1 VQISTSFSSYGVFI
15 LGLFGIVLGLL
26 AMRGGA
32 RKPAG
37 LPGNGLGK
45 GLGKDPERLLSEIGR
60 GLRMLS
66 TPTRFGGA
74 GLLREKQYE
83 VARQLG
89 ELQRCLRHLED
100 KVRERYEERAQR
112 VLELAARCGIT
123 VPPP

>member
-15 LGLFGIVLGLL
+15 LGMFGIVLGLL

-45 GLGKDPERLLSEIGR
+45 DPERLLSEIGR

-66 TPTRFGGA
+66 APTRFGGA

-89 ELQRCLRHLED
+89 ELQRCLRQLED
-100 KVRERYEERAQR
+100 NVRKRYEDRAQR

>member
-1 VQISTSFSSYGVFI
+1 MQIGTSFSSYGVFI
-15 LGLFGIVLGLL
+15 LGLFGIVLGLV
-26 AMRGGA
+26 AMRGSA

-37 LPGNGLGK
+37 LPGRGLDA
-45 GLGKDPERLLSEIGR
+45 DPDRLLTEIGR

-66 TPTRFGGA
+66 VPSRFGGMA
-74 GLLREKQYE
+74 VLREKQYE

-100 KVRERYEERAQR
+100 KVRERYEDRTQR
-112 VLELAARCGIT
+112 VLEQAARCGIT

>member
-15 LGLFGIVLGLL
+15 LGMFGIVLGLL

-45 GLGKDPERLLSEIGR
+45 KDPERLLSEIGR

-66 TPTRFGGA
+66 TPTRFGGT

-100 KVRERYEERAQR
+100 NVRKRYEDRAQR